1 MTCYKHYIRLSQ
13 HCGQQV
19 LFALIQIKA
28 GSELRAGINI
38 VTLLALFQSWK
49 SAWSQHY
56 SHILN
61 GLVFFTRIQV
71 QSSKFLSVRL

>member
-1 MTCYKHYIRLSQ
+1 MTCYKHYTHLSQ

-38 VTLLALFQSWK
+38 VTLLALSVSILEKCLEPALFTHSQWFGFLYK
-49 SAWSQHY
+49 NPSAIIKIS
-56 SHILN
+56 
-61 GLVFFTRIQV
+61 
-71 QSSKFLSVRL
+71 